1 MAATS
6 CPMRTRTGRVRR
18 RSTSTPCASRRANC
32 GARPRTRATVSISI
46 CGRAILSQPEA
57 KACADAALQPIRRAE
72 GEPLFAEPWEAQA
85 LALVVALQQ
94 AGCFTAVEW
103 ADALGAAIKRAQ
115 AAGDPDD
122 GSTYYH
128 HVLAAL
134 EHLVQ
139 EKKIASADLLA
150 ARKAAWIEAYEHT
163 PHGKP
168 VELR

>member
-1 MAATS
+1 M
-6 CPMRTRTGRVRR
+6 
-18 RSTSTPCASRRANC
+18 
-32 GARPRTRATVSISI
+32 
-46 CGRAILSQPEA
+46 
-57 KACADAALQPIRRAE
+57 
-72 GEPLFAEPWEAQA
+72 FAEPWEAQA
-85 LALVVALQQ
+85 LALGGRPA
-94 AGCFTAVEW
+94 AGRRFTAIEW

-150 ARKAAWIEAYEHT
+150 AKKAAWVEAYEHT

>member
-1 MAATS
+1 M
-6 CPMRTRTGRVRR
+6 
-18 RSTSTPCASRRANC
+18 
-32 GARPRTRATVSISI
+32 
-46 CGRAILSQPEA
+46 SQPDA

-85 LALVVALQQ
+85 LAMAVALQQ
-94 AGCFTAVEW
+94 AGAFTAVEW

-122 GSTYYH
+122 GSTYYQ
-128 HVLAAL
+128 HVLSAL
-134 EHLVQ
+134 EALVQ
-139 EKKIASADLLA
+139 EKNIASAALLA
-150 ARKAAWIEAYEHT
+150 ARKAAWVDAYERT

>member
-1 MAATS
+1 
-6 CPMRTRTGRVRR
+6 
-18 RSTSTPCASRRANC
+18 
-32 GARPRTRATVSISI
+32 VSEPALKS
-46 CGRAILSQPEA
+46 S
-57 KACADAALQPIRRAE
+57 ADTALQPIRRTE

-85 LALVVALQQ
+85 LALAIALQR
-94 AGCFTAVEW
+94 AGSFTAVEW
-103 ADALGAAIKRAQ
+103 AEALGAAIKRAQ

-134 EHLVQ
+134 EHLVH
-139 EKKIASADLLA
+139 EKQIASADLLA
-150 ARKAAWIEAYEHT
+150 ARKAAWIDAYERT

>member
-1 MAATS
+1 VSADALE
-6 CPMRTRTGRVRR
+6 
-18 RSTSTPCASRRANC
+18 PCS
-32 GARPRTRATVSISI
+32 
-46 CGRAILSQPEA
+46 
-57 KACADAALQPIRRAE
+57 DAALQPIRRRD

-85 LALVVALQQ
+85 LALAIALQQ
-94 AGCFTAVEW
+94 AGCFSAAEW

-134 EHLVQ
+134 EHLVR
-139 EKKIASADLLA
+139 EKNIATADLLA
-150 ARKAAWIEAYEHT
+150 ARKQAWIEAYERT

>member
-1 MAATS
+1 
-6 CPMRTRTGRVRR
+6 
-18 RSTSTPCASRRANC
+18 
-32 GARPRTRATVSISI
+32 
-46 CGRAILSQPEA
+46 LSQPE

-85 LALVVALQQ
+85 LALAIALQQ
-94 AGCFTAVEW
+94 AGCYTAVEW

-139 EKKIASADLLA
+139 EKKIVTADLLA
-150 ARKAAWIEAYEHT
+150 AKKAAWIEAYEHT

>member
-1 MAATS
+1 MQGTK
-6 CPMRTRTGRVRR
+6 
-18 RSTSTPCASRRANC
+18 
-32 GARPRTRATVSISI
+32 SISI

-85 LALVVALQQ
+85 LALAVALQQ
-94 AGCFTAVEW
+94 AGAYTAQEW
-103 ADALGAAIKRAQ
+103 AEALGAAIKRAQ

-122 GSTYYH
+122 GSTYYQ
-128 HVLAAL
+128 HVLGAL

-139 EKKIASADLLA
+139 EKNIASAELLA
-150 ARKAAWIEAYEHT
+150 ARKAAWVEAYEHT

-168 VELR
+168 VELGA

>member
-1 MAATS
+1 MNPPDIDNT
-6 CPMRTRTGRVRR
+6 
-18 RSTSTPCASRRANC
+18 
-32 GARPRTRATVSISI
+32 
-46 CGRAILSQPEA
+46 

-85 LALVVALQQ
+85 LAMAVALQQ
-94 AGCFTAVEW
+94 AGAFTAAEW

-122 GSTYYH
+122 GSTYYR

-134 EHLVQ
+134 EDLVQ
-139 EKKIASADLLA
+139 NKKIASPDLLA

-168 VELR
+168 VELIPLERAQRADSDRTE

>member
-1 MAATS
+1 MS
-6 CPMRTRTGRVRR
+6 
-18 RSTSTPCASRRANC
+18 
-32 GARPRTRATVSISI
+32 
-46 CGRAILSQPEA
+46 A
-57 KACADAALQPIRRAE
+57 KACADSALQPLRRAE
-72 GEPLFAEPWEAQA
+72 GAPLFADAWEAQV
-85 LALVVALQQ
+85 LAMANALQQ
-94 AGCFTAVEW
+94 IGCYTAAEW

-128 HVLAAL
+128 HVLSAL

-139 EKKIASADLLA
+139 AKQIASADLLA

-163 PHGKP
+163 PHGQP

>member
-1 MAATS
+1 
-6 CPMRTRTGRVRR
+6 
-18 RSTSTPCASRRANC
+18 
-32 GARPRTRATVSISI
+32 
-46 CGRAILSQPEA
+46 LSQPDA
-57 KACADAALQPIRRAE
+57 KACADAALQSIRRAD

-85 LALVVALQQ
+85 LALAVALQR
-94 AGCFTAVEW
+94 AGAFTANEW

-122 GSTYYH
+122 GSTYYQ

-139 EKKIASADLLA
+139 EKRIASADLLA
-150 ARKAAWIEAYEHT
+150 ARKAAWVDAYEHT
-163 PHGKP
+163 PHGQP

>member
-1 MAATS
+1 MS
-6 CPMRTRTGRVRR
+6 ERV
-18 RSTSTPCASRRANC
+18 P
-32 GARPRTRATVSISI
+32 
-46 CGRAILSQPEA
+46 
-57 KACADAALQPIRRAE
+57 KACGDTALQPIRRGE

-85 LALVVALQQ
+85 LALAIALQQ

-103 ADALGAAIKRAQ
+103 AEALGAAINRAQ

-134 EHLVQ
+134 EHLVH
-139 EKKIASADLLA
+139 EKNVASAGLLA
-150 ARKAAWIEAYEHT
+150 ARKQAWIEAFERT